1 MRSNKRMSRMRE
13 ADNRSVVTSMRTNAR
28 QAGAPDETKATPN
41 NTRIKSDR
49 DRVWRVMGD
58 SGTVG

>member
-1 MRSNKRMSRMRE
+1 MTRMG
-13 ADNRSVVTSMRTNAR
+13 T
-28 QAGAPDETKATPN
+28 TKATPN

>member
-1 MRSNKRMSRMRE
+1 MDALGALAAGTRPH
-13 ADNRSVVTSMRTNAR
+13 DTTSGYMFIAV
-28 QAGAPDETKATPN
+28 KATPN